1 MMNRVGVSFLVVVI
15 LVVDKEFGIKLMP
28 EQEQINQLSVCLQGV
43 LLSFYS
49 LQSIHSVFDQRQEE

>member
-15 LVVDKEFGIKLMP
+15 LDVDKEFGIKLMP
-28 EQEQINQLSVCLQGV
+28 EQEQINQLSVCLLGV